1 MTLLI
6 SCHRTWIYQHCHHI
20 RSPVT
25 ESQSTPHTNTHT
37 THKYVQINYMLASK
51 SHTHTH
57 TQIHFACHTLWAQQQ
72 RPAHKVKISIF
83 VRILIYVV
91 HPPDRR
97 AAAAAETWLH
107 VLSKLTNTFDASS
120 LLSYAYFRLS
130 AGQVSQCG
138 ERNSAV
144 LARTHKH
151 THSYTYSYMN
161 SAHQLPF
168 HSTLMLL
175 TTLPSL
181 HYHAHSFA
189 LYACCAHSLAC
200 LSVQPCIYS
209 YCSAICL
216 QAHTCAFLHSYLGVC
231 ALIY

>member
-97 AAAAAETWLH
+97 AAAAAAAETWLH

-181 HYHAHSFA
+181 HYHAHGFA

-216 QAHTCAFLHSYLGVC
+216 QAHTCAFLHSY
-231 ALIY
+231 